1 MKPQMQVVK
10 IQYRCHMLAGSPN
23 AHDTVGGSGQF
34 SPEFQEMQE
43 LLFGE

>member
-1 MKPQMQVVK
+1 MEVVK
-10 IQYRCHMLAGSPN
+10 MQNQCNILNGSPN

-34 SPEFQEMQE
+34 APEFQEMQN